1 MKDMKKSVLTACS
14 IAIFSS
20 LLLSCKE
27 QAKLS
32 SDNLANNPIS
42 ENSSVNLSNTPARA
56 VPTGVGVDFT
66 VAAERSLNSVVHIIT
81 YTQGRQSNVITL
93 DDLFGQFF
101 GHQRRQPRN
110 NGEVQPS
117 GSGSGVIL
125 DKEGYI
131 VTNNHVIQGAE
142 KVKVTLNDKRAYAAT
157 IVGTDPSTDLALL
170 KIEAE
175 DLQPIEIGNSD
186 DLRVGEW
193 VLAVG
198 NPFNLTSTVTAGI
211 VSAKGRNLNIL
222 SGSMKIESFIQTDAA
237 VNPGNSGGALV
248 NLNGE
253 LVGINS
259 AIASQTGSF
268 AGYAFAIPVS
278 IMKKIVTDLKFYGAV
293 QRALLGIVITDIS
306 DELAKA
312 NNINRLDGVYVVEV
326 GEGAK
331 DAGMQNGDVIIA
343 VDDVKVK
350 SVAEIQDR
358 LTRFSPDD
366 EVKVTVDRQGE
377 IMNFNVKLRGVKEIE
392 NKVYE

>member
-32 SDNLANNPIS
+32 SDNLTNTQIS
-42 ENSSVNLSNTPARA
+42 ENSSVNTAPRTA
-56 VPTGVGVDFT
+56 PTGVGVDFT

-101 GHQRRQPRN
+101 GQQRRQPRN

-131 VTNNHVIQGAE
+131 VTNNHVVQGAE

-278 IMKKIVTDLKFYGAV
+278 IMKKIVLDLRHYGAV
-293 QRALLGIVITDIS
+293 QRAMLGIVITDIS

-312 NNINRLDGVYVVEV
+312 NNIDRLDGVYVVEV
-326 GEGAK
+326 GQVGGAK

-343 VDDVKVK
+343 VDNVKVK

-358 LTRFSPDD
+358 LTRFSPGDD
-366 EVKVTVDRQGE
+366 VKVTVDRQGE
-377 IMNFNVKLRGVKEIE
+377 IMNFDVKLRGAKEYDINE
-392 NKVYE
+392 NE

>member
-1 MKDMKKSVLTACS
+1 MKKSVLTACS

-27 QAKLS
+27 QTKLS
-32 SDNLANNPIS
+32 SDNITNAQIN
-42 ENSSVNLSNTPARA
+42 ENSSANQSNNSVRTA
-56 VPTGVGVDFT
+56 PTGVGVDFT

-81 YTQGRQSNVITL
+81 YSQGRRSNVVTL
-93 DDLFGQFF
+93 EDLFGQFF
-101 GHQRRQPRN
+101 GSQPRRQQRN
-110 NGEVQPS
+110 YGEPQPT

-125 DKEGYI
+125 DSLGYI
-131 VTNNHVIQGAE
+131 VTNNHVVDGAE
-142 KVKVTLNDKRAYAAT
+142 KVKVTLNDKRVYAAR

-170 KIEAE
+170 KIEA
-175 DLQPIEIGNSD
+175 DNLSPIEIGNSD

-211 VSAKGRNLNIL
+211 VSAKGRNLNM

-278 IMKKIVTDLKFYGAV
+278 IMKKIVTDLKYYGAV

-312 NNINRLDGVYVVEV
+312 NNINRLDGVLVVEV
-326 GEGAK
+326 GETGGAK

-358 LTRFSPDD
+358 LTRFSPND

-377 IMNFNVKLRGVKEIE
+377 IMNFNVKLRGAKEYDIKE
-392 NKVYE
+392 DE

>member
-1 MKDMKKSVLTACS
+1 MKKSVLTACS

-20 LLLSCKE
+20 LLLSSCKE

-32 SDNLANNPIS
+32 SDDVNNTPLGATTS
-42 ENSSVNLSNTPARA
+42 SNTPKYT
-56 VPTGVGVDFT
+56 PTGVGVDFT

-81 YTQGRQSNVITL
+81 YSQGRRSNVVTL

-101 GHQRRQPRN
+101 GQQRRQRQYNAEP
-110 NGEVQPS
+110 QPS

-125 DKEGYI
+125 DDQGYI
-131 VTNNHVIQGAE
+131 VTNNHVVQGAD
-142 KVKVTLNDKRAYAAT
+142 KVQVTLNDKRVFDAK
-157 IVGTDPSTDLALL
+157 IVGLDPSTDLALL
-170 KIEAE
+170 KIEA
-175 DLQPIEIGNSD
+175 DNLSPIEIGNSD
-186 DLRVGEW
+186 NLRVGEW

-211 VSAKGRNLNIL
+211 VSAKGRNLNML
-222 SGSMKIESFIQTDAA
+222 SGQMKIESFIQTDAA

-278 IMKKIVTDLKFYGAV
+278 IMTKIVSDLKFYGSV

-306 DELAKA
+306 DEFAKA
-312 NNINRLDGVYVVEV
+312 NNINRLDGVFVVEV
-326 GEGAK
+326 GETGGAK
-331 DAGMQNGDVIIA
+331 EAGIQNGDVIIA

-350 SVAEIQDR
+350 SVAEIQDK
-358 LTRFSPDD
+358 LTRFSPGD

-377 IMNFNVKLRGVKEIE
+377 IMTYKVKLHGAKEFS
-392 NKVYE
+392 